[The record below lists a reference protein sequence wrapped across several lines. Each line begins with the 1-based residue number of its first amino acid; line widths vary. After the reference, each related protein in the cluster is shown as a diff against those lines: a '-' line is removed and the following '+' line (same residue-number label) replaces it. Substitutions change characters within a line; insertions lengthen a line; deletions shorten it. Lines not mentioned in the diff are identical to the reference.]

1 MKKALSLLLALVL
14 TFSVCF
20 GLISCDNTNN
30 PSNDNPTANT
40 PGGDN
45 PNTNKPFNVDLA
57 GYVANIGNAT
67 ALGISKKAKASIS
80 PMASYGTN
88 HSGIQLLSYT
98 TLSSDNVAE
107 DKNYIVMSTT
117 DYDANVPEADETG
130 LTKVTFTKI
139 VTENVTT
146 ETTGTKYIIANEGT
160 ISISATEG
168 FKYTVYYNDS
178 LVYNEVQDNDSNDKD
193 AKIGVIVLDNLIDGM
208 EYKVNYEGIG
218 VETTI
223 TQDDINGEIDKLYVV
238 NGYTFISFVP
248 VGQSQRP
255 SDTALQYDYDGVATY
270 DKNGYF
276 STTTR
281 QSFVIDNATG
291 YVYQLK
297 DFSID
302 TIKDGLI
309 ISSGKHFD
317 MNVADTGE
325 LNFVQVVRNETLRIY
340 NIFKDK
346 YGNKYVQ
353 NDYLDAYDEE
363 NKTVYYTK
371 TNYFL
376 SQEGIA
382 IHIDYTGQFN
392 YSEMPSSFKVL
403 EKMNADFTPSQI
415 SETENYKIYYSP
427 CNGNSIHDESSVMI
441 SHIENGYLYM
451 YSTQGGAYSYFK
463 RVHSTLPYINEGN
476 TPDNTRLYVE
486 DRSYGI
492 YGYDGGNWDY
502 NCLKSTPIDYNTVLI
517 WCDWSG
523 TPKLYYG
530 DVWGENAFREN
541 VGGFD
546 GKGFDDSKLTV
557 LLENCICVPDW
568 DFDLNTMRFR
578 YTTFTETVFYKIIVD
593 ENGAPKAVNSE
604 TYVAPEQEIITL
616 QPINK

>member
-1 MKKALSLLLALVL
+1 MKKTVSLLLALIL
-14 TFSVCF
+14 TFSLCV
-20 GLISCDNTNN
+20 GLISCGN
-30 PSNDNPTANT
+30 SNT
-40 PGGDN
+40 PGGNNPSADN
-45 PNTNKPFNVDLA
+45 PGGNNPSADNPGGNNPSADKPFSVDLA

-67 ALGISKKAKASIS
+67 ALGISKNAKTSAS
-80 PMASYGTN
+80 PMAYYGTN
-88 HSGIQLLSYT
+88 SSGIQLLSYN
-98 TLSSDNVAE
+98 TLASDKDTE

-117 DYDANVPEADETG
+117 DYDANAPEADKTG

-208 EYKVNYEGIG
+208 EYKVNYKGIG

-223 TQDDINGEIDKLYVV
+223 TQDDINGEIDKLCVM

-248 VGQSQRP
+248 MGQSQRP

-302 TIKDGLI
+302 TIKNGLI

-376 SQEGIA
+376 SREGIA

-392 YSEMPSSFKVL
+392 YSGMPSSFTIL
-403 EKMNADFTPSQI
+403 EKMDANFTPSQI

-427 CNGNSIHDESSVMI
+427 CNGNSIHDESSVVI

-451 YSTQGGAYSYFK
+451 YSTQGGAYSYF
-463 RVHSTLPYINEGN
+463 RRINTVSKVQESM
-476 TPDNTRLYVE
+476 
-486 DRSYGI
+486 SYGT

-502 NCLKSTPIDYNTVLI
+502 NCLKSAPIDYNTVLI

-523 TPKLYYG
+523 TAKLYFG
-530 DVWGENAFREN
+530 DVWGENAFRET
-541 VGGFD
+541 GDGFS
-546 GKGFDDSKLTV
+546 GNGFNESKLTV

-593 ENGAPKAVNSE
+593 ENGVPKAVNSE
-604 TYVAPEQEIITL
+604 TYVAPEQEIVTL

>member
-1 MKKALSLLLALVL
+1 MKKTLSLLLLALVL
-14 TFSVCF
+14 TFSMCF
-20 GLISCDNTNN
+20 SLISCGNTNN
-30 PSNDNPTANT
+30 PSDDNPTANN
-40 PGGDN
+40 PNGDN
-45 PNTNKPFNVDLA
+45 PAQEPFSVDLA

-67 ALGISKKAKASIS
+67 ALGISKNPKSSVS
-80 PMASYGTN
+80 PMAAFSTN
-88 HSGIQLLSYT
+88 NSGIQLMSCT
-98 TLSSDNVAE
+98 TLASDKDAE
-107 DKNYIVMSTT
+107 EKNYIVMSTI
-117 DYDANVPEADETG
+117 DYDANAPEADKTG

-139 VTENVTT
+139 VTENATT
-146 ETTGTKYIIANEGT
+146 EITGTKLATAKHGK
-160 ISISATEG
+160 ISINATHGFTYSLYQGETLIQTQVADNGETDKPNKKVHIVFEG
-168 FKYTVYYNDS
+168 LTD
-178 LVYNEVQDNDSNDKD
+178 
-193 AKIGVIVLDNLIDGM
+193 GV
-208 EYKVNYEGIG
+208 EYKVNYKGIG
-218 VETTI
+218 IETTI

-248 VGQSQRP
+248 MGQSQRP

-317 MNVADTGE
+317 MNVSDTGE

-392 YSEMPSSFKVL
+392 YSEMPSSFTIL
-403 EKMNADFTPSQI
+403 EKMDANFTPSQI

-451 YSTQGGAYSYFK
+451 YSTQGGAYSYFRK
-463 RVHSTLPYINEGN
+463 IDTATKNMECM
-476 TPDNTRLYVE
+476 
-486 DRSYGI
+486 SYGT

-523 TPKLYYG
+523 TAKLYFG
-530 DVWGENAFREN
+530 DVWGENAFRETG
-541 VGGFD
+541 GGFD
-546 GKGFDDSKLTV
+546 GNGFDDSKLTV
-557 LLENCICVPDW
+557 LLENCICVPAW